1 MKPFLIRLSDLT
13 RSQDWRLSFVPFIM
27 GCVYLW
33 LSWFKIDL
41 NFESSLLI
49 LFSLVTTIGFAALGY
64 LINEHFDIASDTKAG
79 KVNRLAYVSNKVKLG
94 LFLFSVSM
102 ALLPWLWLPHDNV
115 TWFLIGAQF
124 LFYLLYS
131 LPFPRLKDVPFAS
144 NFIDAG
150 YAYWIPLL
158 LSHHTYALYA
168 NSIWAA
174 WLPLFSIA
182 VFLVGFR
189 NILIHQVD
197 DLFNDKRAG
206 VRTLPMVI
214 GVERVTFLMK
224 GLLVQEV
231 VFIVAALWYISIA
244 TPMHFFVL
252 VMYILSL
259 CLLVWRLRLH
269 FASNYFAIESVR
281 HITDGVN
288 QYVLPICWLVV
299 LGFQKPIYLIFIP
312 IHLLFF
318 FPRNYWQAI
327 KNSILSIYTIIR
339 RLVLSLYWKIYQ
351 VLSKYVNYLIYYFM
365 RILGVDLVKE
375 NTSLVGYI
383 KRKFRK

>member
-64 LINEHFDIASDTKAG
+64 LINEYFDIASDTKAG

-158 LSHHTYALYA
+158 LSHHTYALYV

-351 VLSKYVNYLIYYFM
+351 ILSKYVNYLIYYFM

>member
-64 LINEHFDIASDTKAG
+64 LINEYFDIASDTKAG

-158 LSHHTYALYA
+158 LSHHTYALYV